1 MISLTGHCRFLP
13 LLPTQPIDPARL
25 RGRPT
30 LHQLLESLIRIGHR
44 ARPRKVT
51 RLQLDDVKGCG
62 PDELVNLP
70 IEVTTAA
77 DTLPYRREPALPD
90 DYARIG
96 SAAML
101 EKDEAPARF

>member
-1 MISLTGHCRFLP
+1 MISIKGHCRFLP
-13 LLPTQPIDPARL
+13 LLATQPIGPARL
-25 RGRPT
+25 GGPPT
-30 LHQLLESLIRIGHR
+30 LHQLRESLIRIGHR

-51 RLQLDDVKGCG
+51 RLQLDDVKSCG
-62 PDELVNLP
+62 RDELVNLA

-77 DTLPYRREPALPD
+77 DTLPYRREPVLPD

-101 EKDEAPARF
+101 EKDETAARF